1 VESEPFRNVV
11 RPAEPGVR
19 YACPCCR
26 YLTLTTR
33 GWYEI
38 CPVCGW
44 EDDGQD
50 YHDAEELRGG
60 ANKVSL
66 QEARSNYLA
75 FGHPRSGEDR
85 ESGDRMKTSIRK
97 NSGK

>member
-1 VESEPFRNVV
+1 MTSGPFRNVV
-11 RPAEPGVR
+11 RQAKPGVR
-19 YACPCCR
+19 YACPCCK

-50 YHDAEELRGG
+50 DHDAEELRGG
-60 ANKVSL
+60 PNKVSL
-66 QEARSNYLA
+66 QKARSNYLA
-75 FGHPRSGEDR
+75 FGASEERRRSRVRRPNEDEYPGESR
-85 ESGDRMKTSIRK
+85 
-97 NSGK
+97 

>member
-1 VESEPFRNVV
+1 MAGELFRNVV
-11 RPAEPGVR
+11 RPAKPGVR
-19 YACPCCR
+19 YACPCCK

-50 YHDAEELRGG
+50 DHDAEELRGG
-60 ANKVSL
+60 PNKVSL
-66 QEARSNYLA
+66 QKARSHYLA
-75 FGHPRSGEDR
+75 FGASEERRSSRVRRPHEDEYPE
-85 ESGDRMKTSIRK
+85 ESR
-97 NSGK
+97 